1 MRQRSYVRGSRGV
14 RWLLSALVLS
24 ACGQSGPSLSDPID
38 DATGVAGELETYIAT
53 YEDGTTAIFYGL
65 RTSSG
70 DTIDLLFDAAPDID
84 PGSHVVVHG
93 ARDAERKFRVTSI
106 QQRPTPSS
114 LPRDQ
119 RELSFPIDNAAPIS
133 LKVAVLI
140 LDPAYTVAA
149 ARKRL
154 LDDFD
159 GPKNFF
165 RENTYGN
172 WNLEG
177 DAFGPYTVDVSSCGS
192 RYTQIATEARAAAK
206 SAGVDI
212 DSYNQVA
219 YYVPKSASCGWGG
232 LGQAG
237 KMPSRVAGTYK
248 PARDT
253 WYAASLGCVVFNQ
266 ELGHNYGLQHGH
278 YCSSPP
284 YNGGCP
290 GYAEYGDP
298 HTPLGTGCGHLSA
311 VETGEMNAFQ
321 PCNVIDVAD
330 GSYQIGA
337 IEFGCTGPQV
347 LRWKD
352 PQGALRAEYVH
363 LEYRRKAGHDATRA
377 EGIYIHYGAEF
388 KDPNVVGWQTPA
400 NGASDFLVGAGGSAK
415 AAALLAGQS
424 WTAVGG
430 AVFRVVSLSDVA
442 TIEVTNTGKASG
454 ATCLDAT
461 PAPTTVT
468 CCTTGSCGADGGIP
482 DAGISDATIS
492 DAVTMDVATRDA
504 ALPDAA
510 APEGGTSDAGLSDR
524 ANVGDTGAD
533 VVNDVREVDVRA
545 DTGAGAG
552 RGGAGGA
559 SAGAGGALAGAGGA
573 SGGAAGASAGTG
585 GATTGM
591 GGATGGRNPTSGA
604 GTGNPGG
611 NEPEGCSCRLQAQ
624 DRRAGRAWGVAFF
637 LGALVARRR
646 ASTRSSH
653 GQPAEKGS
661 KLI

>member
-1 MRQRSYVRGSRGV
+1 V
-14 RWLLSALVLS
+14 RWLLSAIFMS
-24 ACGQSGPSLSDPID
+24 ACGQPGPPNHETID
-38 DATGVAGELETYIAT
+38 DGTGLAGELEAYIAT
-53 YEDGTTAIFYGL
+53 YEDGTTAVFYGL

-70 DTIDLLFDAAPDID
+70 ESIDLAFDAQPQID
-84 PGSHVVVHG
+84 AGSYVVVQG
-93 ARDAERKFRVTSI
+93 ARDADQKFRVTSI
-106 QQRPTPSS
+106 QQRPTP

-119 RELSFPIDNAAPIS
+119 RDLSAPIENGAPLT

-159 GPKNFF
+159 GPKSFY
-165 RENTYGN
+165 RENTYGQ
-172 WNLEG
+172 WNIEG

-192 RYTQIATEARAAAK
+192 RYTQIATAARAAAK

-253 WYAASLGCVVFNQ
+253 WYSGSFGCVVFNQ

-284 YNGGCP
+284 YAGGCP

-311 VETGEMNAFQ
+311 VETGELNGFA
-321 PCNVIDVAD
+321 PCNVIDVGD

-352 PQGALRAEYVH
+352 PQGAKRAEYVH
-363 LEYRRKAGHDATRA
+363 LEYRRKAGHDANRA

-388 KDPNVVGWQTPA
+388 KDPDVVGWQTPA

-415 AAALLAGQS
+415 NAALLAGLS

-430 AVFRVVSLSDVA
+430 AVFRVVSLGDVA
-442 TIEVTNTGKASG
+442 TIEVTNTGKAGG
-454 ATCLDAT
+454 ATCLDGT
-461 PAPTTVT
+461 PAPTAVT
-468 CCTTGSCGADGGIP
+468 CCPTGVCGQDGGGIP
-482 DAGISDATIS
+482 DAGISDSGTI
-492 DAVTMDVATRDA
+492 DVGTRDA
-504 ALPDAA
+504 GSFDVA
-510 APEGGTSDAGLSDR
+510 APEGGSSDA
-524 ANVGDTGAD
+524 T
-533 VVNDVREVDVRA
+533 VRA
-545 DTGAGAG
+545 DAVVDVARDAFESDARTDSGAAGGRGGTAGGAGAG
-552 RGGAGGA
+552 GVGGTSAGAGGA
-559 SAGAGGALAGAGGA
+559 SAGMGGATT
-573 SGGAAGASAGTG
+573 GTG
-585 GATTGM
+585 GATTGT
-591 GGATGGRNPTSGA
+591 GGASGRATGGGTATGGRGP
-604 GTGNPGG
+604 GNPADDTA
-611 NEPEGCSCRLQAQ
+611 GCACRV
-624 DRRAGRAWGVAFF
+624 DGRTDGSGRAWGLTFL
-637 LGALVARRR
+637 LGALFVRRRVAR
-646 ASTRSSH
+646 SRSR
-653 GQPAEKGS
+653 
-661 KLI
+661 

>member
-1 MRQRSYVRGSRGV
+1 MRQESCIRRTVGV
-14 RWLLSALVLS
+14 RWLLAALFTS
-24 ACGQSGPSLSDPID
+24 ACGQPGPSSFESID
-38 DATGVAGELETYIAT
+38 DGTGVAGELEAYIAT
-53 YEDGTTAIFYGL
+53 YEDGTTVVFYGL

-70 DTIDLLFDAAPDID
+70 ESIDLVFDAAPDID
-84 PGSHVVVHG
+84 AGSYVVVQG
-93 ARDAERKFRVTSI
+93 ARDDEQKFRVTSI
-106 QQRPTPSS
+106 QQRPAPSS
-114 LPRDQ
+114 LARDQ
-119 RELSFPIDNAAPIS
+119 RELTAPIDNAAPLT

-159 GPKNFF
+159 GPRSFY

-172 WNLEG
+172 WNIEG

-192 RYTQIATEARAAAK
+192 RYTQIATAAREAAK
-206 SAGVDI
+206 TAGVDI

-278 YCSSPP
+278 YCGSPP
-284 YNGGCP
+284 YAGGCA

-311 VETGEMNAFQ
+311 VETGELNGFA
-321 PCNVIDVAD
+321 PCNVIDVGD

-352 PQGALRAEYVH
+352 PQGTLRAEYVH

-468 CCTTGSCGADGGIP
+468 CCATGACGGTPDGGGIP
-482 DAGISDATIS
+482 DAGIVDSGTI
-492 DAVTMDVATRDA
+492 DVGTRDA
-504 ALPDAA
+504 GSIDVA
-510 APEGGTSDAGLSDR
+510 APEGGTSDATVRDR
-524 ANVGDTGAD
+524 NDPLADAARDAFAPDARAASGA
-533 VVNDVREVDVRA
+533 
-545 DTGAGAG
+545 AGG
-552 RGGAGGA
+552 PGGSGGGAGTGGMGGT
-559 SAGAGGALAGAGGA
+559 SAGGT
-573 SGGAAGASAGTG
+573 AGASAGTG
-585 GATTGM
+585 GATTGT
-591 GGATGGRNPTSGA
+591 GGASGGAIDGGTATGGR
-604 GTGNPGG
+604 GTGKPADDTG
-611 NEPEGCSCRLQAQ
+611 GCSCRV
-624 DRRAGRAWGVAFF
+624 DGHSDGAGRAWGLTFL
-637 LGALVARRR
+637 LGALSLGRRR
-646 ASTRSSH
+646 RLRLPYDSSR
-653 GQPAEKGS
+653 
-661 KLI
+661 

>member
-1 MRQRSYVRGSRGV
+1 MRQGSCIRRTGSL
-14 RWLLSALVLS
+14 RWLLPAIFVS
-24 ACGQSGPSLSDPID
+24 ACGQPGPSSYGALD
-38 DATGVAGELETYIAT
+38 DGTGVAGELEAYIAT
-53 YEDGTTAIFYGL
+53 YEDGNTAVFYGL

-70 DTIDLLFDAAPDID
+70 ETIDLVFDTAPDID
-84 PGSHVVVHG
+84 AGSYVVVQG
-93 ARDAERKFRVTSI
+93 ARDAEQKFRVTTI

-114 LPRDQ
+114 LARDQ
-119 RELSFPIDNAAPIS
+119 RELSLPSDNAAPLS
-133 LKVAVLI
+133 LKIAVLI
-140 LDPAYTVAA
+140 LDPSYTTASA
-149 ARKRL
+149 KKRL

-159 GPKNFF
+159 GPKSFY
-165 RENTYGN
+165 RENTYGG
-172 WNLEG
+172 WNIEG
-177 DAFGPYTVDVSSCGS
+177 DAFGPYTVDVSNCGT
-192 RYTQIATEARAAAK
+192 RYTQIATDARAAAK

-212 DSYNQVA
+212 ETYNQVA

-237 KMPSRVAGTYK
+237 KMPSRVTGTYK

-278 YCSSPP
+278 YCSAGP
-284 YNGGCP
+284 YNGGCA

-311 VETGEMNAFQ
+311 VETGELNGFA

-363 LEYRRKAGHDATRA
+363 VEYRRKAGHDATRA

-400 NGASDFLVGAGGSAK
+400 NGASDFLVGTGGSAAK
-415 AAALLAGQS
+415 AALLAGQS

-442 TIEVTNTGKASG
+442 TIEVTNTGKSSG

-468 CCTTGSCGADGGIP
+468 CCSTGACGGTPDGGGVP
-482 DAGISDATIS
+482 DAGISDSGTI
-492 DAVTMDVATRDA
+492 DVATRDA
-504 ALPDAA
+504 GPSDVA
-510 APEGGTSDAGLSDR
+510 APEGGPADAGVRDR
-524 ANVGDTGAD
+524 NSADAVVDAARDT
-533 VVNDVREVDVRA
+533 EVDART
-545 DTGAGAG
+545 DSGAAGGQGGSGGGAG
-552 RGGAGGA
+552 RGGAGGS
-559 SAGAGGALAGAGGA
+559 SAGAGGSSAGTSGKTTGSGGA
-573 SGGAAGASAGTG
+573 SGSATG
-585 GATTGM
+585 GASGS
-591 GGATGGRNPTSGA
+591 ATGGGTATGGKDTGKPGDDA
-604 GTGNPGG
+604 G
-611 NEPEGCSCRLQAQ
+611 GCSCRVPVHTHGS
-624 DRRAGRAWGVAFF
+624 GRAWGLTFL
-637 LGALVARRR
+637 LGALLVRRR
-646 ASTRSSH
+646 RH
-653 GQPAEKGS
+653 
-661 KLI
+661 

>member
-1 MRQRSYVRGSRGV
+1 MRQESCIRRTRGV
-14 RWLLSALVLS
+14 RWLLSAIFVS
-24 ACGQSGPSLSDPID
+24 ACGQPGPSSYESID
-38 DATGVAGELETYIAT
+38 DGAGLAGELEAYIAT
-53 YEDGTTAIFYGL
+53 YEDGTTAVFYGL

-70 DTIDLLFDAAPDID
+70 ESVDLVFDAAPAID
-84 PGSHVVVHG
+84 AGSYVVVQG
-93 ARDAERKFRVTSI
+93 ARDAEQKFRVTSI
-106 QQRPTPSS
+106 QQRPAPSS

-119 RELSFPIDNAAPIS
+119 RELSASIENGAPLT

-159 GPKNFF
+159 GPRSFY
-165 RENTYGN
+165 RENTYGQ
-172 WNLEG
+172 WNIEG

-192 RYTQIATEARAAAK
+192 RYTQIATAARAAAK

-253 WYAASLGCVVFNQ
+253 WYSGSFGCVVFNQ

-311 VETGEMNAFQ
+311 VETGELNGFA
-321 PCNVIDVAD
+321 PCNVIDVGD

-352 PQGALRAEYVH
+352 PQGAKRAEYVH
-363 LEYRRKAGHDATRA
+363 LEYRRKAGHDTSRA

-388 KDPNVVGWQTPA
+388 KDPDVVGWQTPA

-415 AAALLAGQS
+415 NAALLAGLS

-430 AVFRVVSLSDVA
+430 AVFRVVSLADVA
-442 TIEVTNTGKASG
+442 TIEVTNTGKAGG
-454 ATCLDAT
+454 ATCLDGT
-461 PAPTTVT
+461 PAPTSVT
-468 CCTTGSCGADGGIP
+468 CCPTGVCGAPDGGGIP
-482 DAGISDATIS
+482 DAGISDSGTI
-492 DAVTMDVATRDA
+492 DVGTRDISSF
-504 ALPDAA
+504 DAA
-510 APEGGTSDAGLSDR
+510 RPEGGPPDATAGDR
-524 ANVGDTGAD
+524 TGAD
-533 VVNDVREVDVRA
+533 AVGDAARDAFEA
-545 DTGAGAG
+545 DARMDSGAAGG
-552 RGGAGGA
+552 RGGSGGGA
-559 SAGAGGALAGAGGA
+559 GTGGVGGTSAGAG
-573 SGGAAGASAGTG
+573 GASAGTG
-585 GATTGM
+585 GATTGTGGAS
-591 GGATGGRNPTSGA
+591 GGATGGRTTGGGTSTGGRGTDKPEGDA
-604 GTGNPGG
+604 G
-611 NEPEGCSCRLQAQ
+611 GCSCRV
-624 DRRAGRAWGVAFF
+624 DGHPSGAGRAWGLTLL
-637 LGALVARRR
+637 LGALLARRR
-646 ASTRSSH
+646 GR
-653 GQPAEKGS
+653 QR
-661 KLI
+661 